1 MRYFSSDGER
11 IGSDPSKLLEEQLLF
26 LLREALKQALIEDG
40 GSIRQ
45 GMGDFLSL
53 SSHMKP
59 NETIIS
65 AVVDSFDEAMLFE
78 SLDDAGHD

>member
-26 LLREALKQALIEDG
+26 LLREALQQALIEDS

-53 SSHMKP
+53 SSHMQP
-59 NETIIS
+59 DETIIGRLLT
-65 AVVDSFDEAMLFE
+65 AFCG
-78 SLDDAGHD
+78 SL

>member
-26 LLREALKQALIEDG
+26 LLREALQQALIEDS

-45 GMGDFLSL
+45 GTGDFDHDLAPL
-53 SSHMKP
+53 FLGSSSGK
-59 NETIIS
+59 IAS
-65 AVVDSFDEAMLFE
+65 R
-78 SLDDAGHD
+78 